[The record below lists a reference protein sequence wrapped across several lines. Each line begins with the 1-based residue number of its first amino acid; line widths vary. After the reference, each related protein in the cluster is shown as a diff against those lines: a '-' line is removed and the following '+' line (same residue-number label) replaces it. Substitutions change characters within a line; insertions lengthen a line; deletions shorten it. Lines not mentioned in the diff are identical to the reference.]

1 MSEILKNVN
10 TPEDLKK
17 LKINS
22 LRLIFTVENFSQCG
36 KIIDVY
42 RRALSGERI
51 EGVMEE
57 NSYTRGHFY
66 RGVL

>member
-1 MSEILKNVN
+1 MADKLADI
-10 TPEDLKK
+10 KK

-22 LRLIFTVENFSQCG
+22 IRLIFTVENFSQCG

-42 RRALSGERI
+42 KHALRGDAI
-51 EGVMEE
+51 VNDMAD